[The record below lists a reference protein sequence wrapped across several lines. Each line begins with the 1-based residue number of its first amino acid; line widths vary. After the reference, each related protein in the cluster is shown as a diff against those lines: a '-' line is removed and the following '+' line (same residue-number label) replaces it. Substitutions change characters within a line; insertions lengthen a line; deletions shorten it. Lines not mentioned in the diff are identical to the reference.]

1 MPVTSFHPTR
11 IPNVRSWETF
21 STPLAHRYTFF
32 TIPLKRR
39 ASSSWRAGAST
50 SSIPAAYAGSF
61 AFLFTMLM
69 ARLSPVRCAALAPL
83 PRLRLRFSCR
93 LSAFFL
99 SPPAIGRCTCERA
112 GWSLSAPRAQGIPL
126 APKGGSGRQCAAA
139 SGCGGAAGRFVS
151 MLLAAFG
158 CGLAPPIR
166 EPFVG
171 ARGGAPI
178 AAGPLRRGDGS
189 GALCSIVCA
198 CARPSVTCERRL

>member
-139 SGCGGAAGRFVS
+139 SGCGGAAGPICEHAPRGFRLRF
-151 MLLAAFG
+151 
-158 CGLAPPIR
+158 
-166 EPFVG
+166 
-171 ARGGAPI
+171 GAPYPGAVRRSARRRADRRR
-178 AAGPLRRGDGS
+178 AA
-189 GALCSIVCA
+189 A
-198 CARPSVTCERRL
+198 ERRWQWRAVLDRLCLRATVCDV